1 MRHVI
6 QSFTPAGGKHCVSNS
21 IKQIFHYYNHL
32 ISEEMLLGLAAGL
45 NFIYFD
51 IKFNPY
57 PLIGGR
63 NKLMEFEEN
72 LAAALNIRIEVN
84 ETASGKKAY
93 GELKQRIAADIPVVL
108 YVDMAELSYLG
119 LPDDAHFGGHSIV
132 VFGIDEEE
140 QVAYISDRDAK
151 GFKVTVNE
159 NEIPADYHI
168 VPLSELAKA
177 RGSKAKPYPP
187 KNKWLTF
194 DFAGMK
200 PIDNTMVTMAICKNL
215 DFILHPPMK
224 NLGVAGIRLFAEK
237 LVTDWKGFDAD
248 KLKGSAFNAFIFINE
263 KGGNGGGIFR
273 KMYGDFL
280 IEASDICRSD
290 LLHDYGTRL
299 KVIGEEWDQVGYK
312 LLDIY
317 EKERADLLDEIAGD
331 VNGLY
336 DQELELFTSLYVRIN
351 S

>member
-1 MRHVI
+1 MKHVI
-6 QSFTPAGGKHCVSNS
+6 QGFTPTGGKHCVSNS
-21 IKQIFHYYNHL
+21 IKQIFQYYNHS
-32 ISEEMLLGLAAGL
+32 ISEEMVLGLASGL

-72 LAAALNIRIEVN
+72 LAAALNITIEVH
-84 ETASGKKAY
+84 ETASSKKAY
-93 GELKQRIAADIPVVL
+93 EELKKQIEADVPVVV
-108 YVDMAELSYLG
+108 YVDMAELKYLG
-119 LPDDAHFGGHSIV
+119 LPEDAHFGGHSIV
-132 VFGIDEEE
+132 VFGIDEED
-140 QVAYISDRDAK
+140 QIAYISDRDAK

-159 NEIPADYHI
+159 NEIPDDYHMI
-168 VPLSELAKA
+168 SLSELEKA

-187 KNKWLTF
+187 KNKWLVF
-194 DFAGMK
+194 DFTNMK
-200 PIDNTMVTMAICKNL
+200 PIDDSMIKTAIRKNL

-224 NLGVAGIRLFAEK
+224 NLGVTGIRLFAEK
-237 LVTDWKGFDAD
+237 LVTDWKTFDEN

-280 IEASDICRSD
+280 IEASDICKGD
-290 LLHDYGTRL
+290 LLQDYGTRL
-299 KVIGEEWDQVGYK
+299 KVIGEEWDQVGFK

-317 EKERADLLDEIAGD
+317 EKDRVDLLDEIAKD

-336 DQELELFTSLYVRIN
+336 EKEFELFTGLYSRIH